1 MAGQGMRAGCKQRAF
16 DTGNIGDGLLHTLL
30 VWTAQRVAHMRN
42 RMPLHFELHADKQ
55 QRKHEHGRSAGDH
68 GDELMDTS
76 TLASL
81 PHLPVR

>member
-55 QRKHEHGRSAGDH
+55 QRKHEHGRSQYGRRWPYET
-68 GDELMDTS
+68 GRTLMARSILHT
-76 TLASL
+76 
-81 PHLPVR
+81 